1 MDTIIAGRFE
11 TYAAARQA
19 EAVLKGSDFTA
30 NDICTFYVNPPGQ
43 HGAYPLGG
51 DEYADKDA
59 RKADDDAGKGAALG
73 GAVGVG
79 AGIAAGAAA
88 AAAPAAA
95 AAAVVGAA
103 GAGAYTGSLAG
114 ALHGLGDDE
123 NKQDA
128 AAPSE
133 PRKAGVL
140 VAVRAEDDS
149 AALNAREIFKQ
160 SGASDV
166 EIAQG
171 TWRDGQWADFDPT
184 AAPVAMDPR

>member
-19 EAVLKGSDFTA
+19 EAVLMGSDFTA
-30 NDICTFYVNPPGQ
+30 EDICTFYVNPPGQ
-43 HGAYPLGG
+43 HGNYPLEG
-51 DEYADKDA
+51 DEETDEGAH
-59 RKADDDAGKGAALG
+59 KADNDAGKGAAIG
-73 GAVGVG
+73 GAAGVA

-95 AAAVVGAA
+95 VAAVIGAA

-114 ALHGLGDDE
+114 ALHGMGDQE
-123 NKQDA
+123 KDA
-128 AAPSE
+128 APPPE

-149 AALNAREIFKQ
+149 AARNAREIFRN

-171 TWRDGQWADFDPT
+171 TWQDGEWVDFDPA
-184 AAPVAMDPR
+184 AAPVLDQR

>member
-11 TYAAARQA
+11 TFSAARQA
-19 EAVLKGSDFTA
+19 EAVLMGSDFTA
-30 NDICTFYVNPPGQ
+30 ADICTFYVNPPGQ
-43 HGAYPLGG
+43 HGAYPIGG
-51 DEYADKDA
+51 DEYADEGA
-59 RKADDDAGKGAALG
+59 RQADDDAGKGAAIG
-73 GAVGVG
+73 GAAGVG

-95 AAAVVGAA
+95 AAAVLAA
-103 GAGAYTGSLAG
+103 AAAGAYTGSLAG
-114 ALHGLGDDE
+114 ALHGMGDDE
-123 NKQDA
+123 GKKEDA
-128 AAPSE
+128 VSPPE

-166 EIAQG
+166 EIARG
-171 TWRDGQWADFDPT
+171 TWQNGEWVDFDPT
-184 AAPVAMDPR
+184 AAPVLDQG